1 MSSTNNSGIE
11 KSKNLLQPVREPVVY
26 TTVTLLIICTILV
39 GFSFYLNID
48 NLHQDKINHV
58 LSEAKSNWNKDQAF
72 RGWATKHGG
81 LYVKPNARTQPSPY
95 LSHLP
100 NRDVVTTDG
109 MKLTL
114 LNPAFM
120 MRQITEEYEETYGI
134 KGKITAKIVLNPV
147 NKADEWEAK
156 ALIAFEG
163 GETEVYEETLIDG
176 APYLRYM
183 KPMSMK
189 QGCMKC
195 HGHIGIKVGEV
206 HGGVSVSIPMKPYIS
221 VVDST
226 TQSILITH
234 LLILFLGYIGIIAYG
249 WMAKKRDVERLDFET
264 ELKQHQK
271 ILEEQVLIRTKELKE
286 KEQEAQENAKRIDQ
300 IMDTA
305 AEGIITSDI
314 SGTIE
319 SFNHSAEN
327 IFGFT
332 AKEIIGK
339 NINLLIPGSLKHK
352 HSKYVD
358 KYIET
363 GHSKIVGVGREVQAQ
378 RKDGSVFPAS
388 IAISDMQFNQKRIF
402 TAIIHDITH
411 IKENESALIEAK
423 EEAEKA
429 NRVKSE
435 FLSSMSHDLRTP
447 LNAVLGF
454 GQLLEFNPKEPLTT
468 NQKDYVGQIIKG
480 GKHLLNLINDILDLA
495 KIEADKIELSIDE
508 LDLHSILDECIVLI
522 QPLAEEH
529 NIQII
534 DNYKKQESKIIEAD
548 NTRLKQILLNILSN
562 AIKYNKKN
570 GSITIEYQTINKN
583 KLQINIKD
591 TGLGIS
597 DDKQANIFT
606 PFFRVDANNPSA
618 EGTGIG
624 LTISR
629 KLIEIMNGSI
639 NFVSEIGK
647 GSTFWI
653 DIPLIEKSENQ
664 QNNIISND
672 SKESKKSLMI
682 DKLEASVLYVEDN
695 PANIRLMQ
703 ALTGNIKGLTLMIA
717 TNASDGIAL
726 AKEKQPD
733 IIILDINLPDM
744 NGIDVF
750 KELSNIPETAHI
762 PVIALSAAASKN
774 DIQKGL
780 SAGFKYYLTKP
791 MELSEVISAMKSLLE
806 TNTI

>member
-1 MSSTNNSGIE
+1 MSINDSVAV
-11 KSKNLLQPVREPVVY
+11 KSKTDLHPVREPVVS
-26 TTVTLLIICTILV
+26 TTVSLLTLCTILV
-39 GFSFYLNID
+39 GFSFFWNIN

-58 LSEAKSNWNKDQAF
+58 LSEARSNWNKDQAF

-95 LSHLP
+95 LSHIP

-120 MRQITEEYEETYGI
+120 MRQMTEEYEDSYGI
-134 KGKITAKIVLNPV
+134 KGKITAKTVLNPI

-156 ALIAFEG
+156 ALNAFES

-176 APYLRYM
+176 SLYLRYM

-195 HGHIGIKVGEV
+195 HGHLGIKIGEI
-206 HGGVSVSIPMKPYIS
+206 HGGVSVSIPMKSYIS
-221 VVDST
+221 MVDST

-234 LLILFLGYIGIIAYG
+234 LLILFLGYLGIIAYG
-249 WMAKKRDVERLDFET
+249 WMAKKREVERLNFET

-286 KEQEAQENAKRIDQ
+286 KEQEAQENAKRLDQ

-319 SFNHSAEN
+319 SFNHASED

-339 NINLLIPGSLKHK
+339 NIDLLIPGSLKHK
-352 HSKYVD
+352 HSEYVD

-363 GHSKIVGVGREVQAQ
+363 GQSEIVGVGREVQAQ

-388 IAISDMQFNQKRIF
+388 IAISDMQFNHKRIF
-402 TAIIHDITH
+402 TAIIHDITP

-429 NRVKSE
+429 DLVKSE

-447 LNAVLGF
+447 LNAVLGY
-454 GQLLEFNPKEPLTT
+454 GQLLEGNPSEPLT
-468 NQKDYVGQIIKG
+468 KDQSEYVEQILNG

-495 KIEADKIELSIDE
+495 KIEADKVELFIEE
-508 LDLHSILDECIVLI
+508 LDLHSILDECIILI

-529 NIQII
+529 NIQIN
-534 DNYKKQESKIIEAD
+534 DNYKNQDNKFIKAD
-548 NTRLKQILLNILSN
+548 NTRIKQILLNILSN

-570 GSITIEYQTINKN
+570 GSITIEHQIIDKN
-583 KLQINIKD
+583 KLRINIKD
-591 TGLGIS
+591 TGLGIA
-597 DDKQANIFT
+597 DDKQINMFT
-606 PFFRVDANNPSA
+606 PFFRVNANNSSA

-624 LTISR
+624 LTISK

-639 NFVSEIGK
+639 NFVSKIGK

-653 DIPLIEKSENQ
+653 EIPLIERVENQ
-664 QNNIISND
+664 QDNLITNQSN
-672 SKESKKSLMI
+672 KYLMF

-695 PANIRLMQ
+695 AANIRLMKS
-703 ALTGNIKGLTLMIA
+703 LTGNIEGLKLMVAI
-717 TNASDGIAL
+717 NARDGIAL

-750 KELSNIPETAHI
+750 KELGNLPETAHI
-762 PVIALSAAASKN
+762 PVIALSAAASN
-774 DIQKGL
+774 SDIQKGL

-791 MELSEVISAMKSLLE
+791 MDLNEIISAMKSSLK
-806 TNTI
+806 TNTV

>member
-1 MSSTNNSGIE
+1 
-11 KSKNLLQPVREPVVY
+11 LQPVREPVVY

-39 GFSFYLNID
+39 GFSFYWNIN

-58 LSEAKSNWNKDQAF
+58 LTEARSNWNKDQAF

-95 LSHLP
+95 LSHIP

-120 MRQITEEYEETYGI
+120 MRQMTEEYEDSYGI
-134 KGKITAKIVLNPV
+134 KGRITAKIVLNPI

-156 ALIAFEG
+156 TLNAFERG
-163 GETEVYEETLIDG
+163 KTEIYEETLIDG

-195 HGHIGIKVGEV
+195 HGHLGIKVGEI

-234 LLILFLGYIGIIAYG
+234 LLILFLGYLGIVTYG
-249 WMAKKRDVERLDFET
+249 WMAKKRDVERLNFET

-271 ILEEQVLIRTKELKE
+271 ILEEQVLIRTKALRK
-286 KEQEAQENAKRIDQ
+286 KEQEAQENVKRLDQ

-319 SFNHSAEN
+319 SFNLAAEN

-332 AKEIIGK
+332 ANEIIGK
-339 NINLLIPGSLKHK
+339 NISLLIPGPLKDK

-358 KYIET
+358 KYVET
-363 GHSKIVGVGREVQAQ
+363 GQSEIVGVGREVQAQ

-388 IAISDMQFNQKRIF
+388 IAISDMKFNQKRIF
-402 TAIIHDITH
+402 TAIIHDITP

-429 NRVKSE
+429 NLVKSE

-454 GQLLEFNPKEPLTT
+454 GQLLECNPDEPLTT
-468 NQKDYVGQIIKG
+468 NQSDYVEQILKG

-495 KIEADKIELSIDE
+495 KIEADKVDLFMEE
-508 LDLHSILDECIVLI
+508 LDLHLVLDECIVLI
-522 QPLAEEH
+522 QPLAEEY

-534 DNYKKQESKIIEAD
+534 DNYKNQDNKFIEAD

-570 GSITIEYQTINKN
+570 GSITIEYQIIDKN
-583 KLQINIKD
+583 KLRINIKD
-591 TGLGIS
+591 TGLGIA

-606 PFFRVDANNPSA
+606 PFFRVDANNSSV

-624 LTISR
+624 LTLSR

-639 NFVSEIGK
+639 NFVSELGK

-653 DIPLIEKSENQ
+653 EIPLIEKSENQ
-664 QNNIISND
+664 QDNIITN
-672 SKESKKSLMI
+672 ESKKNLMI

-695 PANIRLMQ
+695 QANIRLME
-703 ALTGNIKGLTLMIA
+703 ALTGNIDGLTLMVA
-717 TNASDGIAL
+717 MNASDGIAL

-750 KELSNIPETAHI
+750 KELCNSPETAHI

-774 DIQKGL
+774 DILKGL

-791 MELSEVISAMKSLLE
+791 MEVSEVISAMKSLLK
-806 TNTI
+806 TNKNLI

>member
-1 MSSTNNSGIE
+1 MSINDSIAVKPKTD
-11 KSKNLLQPVREPVVY
+11 LHPVREPVVY
-26 TTVTLLIICTILV
+26 TTVSLLTLCTILV
-39 GFSFYLNID
+39 GFSFFWNIN

-58 LSEAKSNWNKDQAF
+58 LSEARSNWNKDQAF

-81 LYVKPNARTQPSPY
+81 LYVRPNARTQPSPY
-95 LSHLP
+95 LSHIP
-100 NRDVVTTDG
+100 NRDIVTTDG

-120 MRQITEEYEETYGI
+120 MRQMTEEYEDSYGI
-134 KGKITAKIVLNPV
+134 KGKITAKTVLNPI

-156 ALIAFEG
+156 ALNAFES

-176 APYLRYM
+176 SLYLRYM

-195 HGHIGIKVGEV
+195 HGHLGIKIGEI
-206 HGGVSVSIPMKPYIS
+206 HGGVSVSIPMKSYIS
-221 VVDST
+221 MVDST

-234 LLILFLGYIGIIAYG
+234 LLILFLGYLGIIAYG
-249 WMAKKRDVERLDFET
+249 WMAKKREVERLNFET

-286 KEQEAQENAKRIDQ
+286 KEQEAQENAKRLDQ

-319 SFNHSAEN
+319 SFNHAAED

-332 AKEIIGK
+332 AKDIIGK
-339 NINLLIPGSLKHK
+339 NIDLLIPGSLKHK
-352 HSKYVD
+352 HSEYVEKYV
-358 KYIET
+358 ET
-363 GHSKIVGVGREVQAQ
+363 GESLIVGVGREVQAQ

-388 IAISDMQFNQKRIF
+388 IAISDMQFNHKRIF
-402 TAIIHDITH
+402 TAIIHDITP
-411 IKENESALIEAK
+411 IKENESALIESK

-429 NRVKSE
+429 NLVKSE

-447 LNAVLGF
+447 LNAVLGY
-454 GQLLEFNPKEPLTT
+454 GQLLEGNPSEPLT
-468 NQKDYVGQIIKG
+468 KDQSEYVEQILNG

-495 KIEADKIELSIDE
+495 KIEADKVELFIEE
-508 LDLHSILDECIVLI
+508 LDLHSILDECIILI

-529 NIQII
+529 NIQIN
-534 DNYKKQESKIIEAD
+534 DNYKNQDNKFIKAD
-548 NTRLKQILLNILSN
+548 NTRIKQILLNILSN

-570 GSITIEYQTINKN
+570 GSITIEHQIIDKN
-583 KLQINIKD
+583 KLRINIKD
-591 TGLGIS
+591 TGLGIA
-597 DDKQANIFT
+597 DDKQINMFT
-606 PFFRVDANNPSA
+606 PFFRVNDNNSSA

-624 LTISR
+624 LTISK

-639 NFVSEIGK
+639 NFVSKIGK

-653 DIPLIEKSENQ
+653 EIPLIERVENQ
-664 QNNIISND
+664 QDNLITNQSN
-672 SKESKKSLMI
+672 KYLMF

-695 PANIRLMQ
+695 AANIRLMKS
-703 ALTGNIKGLTLMIA
+703 LTGNIEGLKLMVAI
-717 TNASDGIAL
+717 NARDGIAL

-750 KELSNIPETAHI
+750 KELGNLPETAHI
-762 PVIALSAAASKN
+762 PVIALSAAASN
-774 DIQKGL
+774 SDIQKGL

-791 MELSEVISAMKSLLE
+791 MDLNEIISAMKSSLK
-806 TNTI
+806 TNTV

>member
-1 MSSTNNSGIE
+1 MSINDNIAV
-11 KSKNLLQPVREPVVY
+11 KSKTDLHPVREPVVY

-39 GFSFYLNID
+39 GFSFFWNIN

-58 LSEAKSNWNKDQAF
+58 LSEARSNWNKDQAF

-95 LSHLP
+95 LSHIP
-100 NRDVVTTDG
+100 NRDIVTTDG

-120 MRQITEEYEETYGI
+120 MRQMTEEYEDSYGI
-134 KGKITAKIVLNPV
+134 KGRITAKIVLNPT

-156 ALIAFEG
+156 ALNAFEI
-163 GETEVYEETLIDG
+163 GETEVYEEALIDG
-176 APYLRYM
+176 SLYLRYM

-195 HGHIGIKVGEV
+195 HGHLGIKVGEI
-206 HGGVSVSIPMKPYIS
+206 HGGVSVSIPMKSYIS
-221 VVDST
+221 IVDST
-226 TQSILITH
+226 TRSILITH
-234 LLILFLGYIGIIAYG
+234 LLILFLGYLGIIAYG
-249 WMAKKRDVERLDFET
+249 WMAKKRDVERLNFET

-286 KEQEAQENAKRIDQ
+286 KEQEAQENAKRLDQ

-305 AEGIITSDI
+305 AEGIITSDV

-319 SFNHSAEN
+319 SFNHAAED

-339 NINLLIPGSLKHK
+339 NIDLLIPGSLKHK
-352 HSKYVD
+352 HSEYVD

-363 GHSKIVGVGREVQAQ
+363 GQSEIVGVGREVQAQ

-388 IAISDMQFNQKRIF
+388 IAISDMQFNHKRIF
-402 TAIIHDITH
+402 TAIIHDITP

-429 NRVKSE
+429 NLVKSE

-447 LNAVLGF
+447 LNAVLGY
-454 GQLLEFNPKEPLTT
+454 GQLLEGNPGEPLT
-468 NQKDYVGQIIKG
+468 KDQSEYVEQILNG

-495 KIEADKIELSIDE
+495 KIEADKVELFIEE
-508 LDLHSILDECIVLI
+508 LDLHSILDECIILI

-529 NIQII
+529 NIQIN
-534 DNYKKQESKIIEAD
+534 DNYKNQDNKFIKAD
-548 NTRLKQILLNILSN
+548 NTRIKQILLNILSN

-570 GSITIEYQTINKN
+570 GSITIEYQIIEKN
-583 KLQINIKD
+583 KLRINIKD
-591 TGLGIS
+591 TGLGIA
-597 DDKQANIFT
+597 DDKQINMFT
-606 PFFRVDANNPSA
+606 PFFRVNANNSSA

-624 LTISR
+624 LTISK
-629 KLIEIMNGSI
+629 KLIEIMNGSV
-639 NFVSEIGK
+639 NFVSKIGK

-653 DIPLIEKSENQ
+653 DIPLIEKTENQ
-664 QNNIISND
+664 QDNIITN
-672 SKESKKSLMI
+672 ESTKNLML
-682 DKLEASVLYVEDN
+682 DKLEASVLYIEDN
-695 PANIRLMQ
+695 AANIRLMES
-703 ALTGNIKGLTLMIA
+703 LTGNIDGLTLMVAI
-717 TNASDGIAL
+717 NARDGIAL

-750 KELSNIPETAHI
+750 KELGNLPETAHI
-762 PVIALSAAASKN
+762 PVIALSAAASN
-774 DIQKGL
+774 SDIQKGL

-791 MELSEVISAMKSLLE
+791 MDLNEIISAMKSSLK
-806 TNTI
+806 TNTV

>member
-1 MSSTNNSGIE
+1 M
-11 KSKNLLQPVREPVVY
+11 LPVREPVAY

-39 GFSFYLNID
+39 GFSFYWNIN
-48 NLHQDKINHV
+48 NLHQDKINHA
-58 LSEAKSNWNKDQAF
+58 LAEARSNWNKDQAF

-95 LSHLP
+95 LSHIP
-100 NRDVVTTDG
+100 NRDVITTDG

-120 MRQITEEYEETYGI
+120 MRQITEEYESSYGI
-134 KGKITAKIVLNPV
+134 KGRITAKKVLNPI
-147 NKADEWEAK
+147 NKADEWEDK
-156 ALIAFEG
+156 MLTAFERG
-163 GETEVYEETLIDG
+163 KTEVYEEALING
-176 APYLRYM
+176 VPYLRYM
-183 KPMSMK
+183 KPMNME
-189 QGCMKC
+189 QACMKC
-195 HGHIGIKVGEV
+195 HGHIGIKVGKV

-221 VVDST
+221 VVDT
-226 TQSILITH
+226 ATHSILITH
-234 LLILFLGYIGIIAYG
+234 LLILFLGCLGIVAYG
-249 WMAKKRDVERLDFET
+249 WMAKKREAERLDFISQ
-264 ELKQHQK
+264 LKQHQK
-271 ILEEQVLIRTKELKE
+271 ILEEQVLIRTKELRI
-286 KEQEAQENAKRIDQ
+286 KEQEAQEAQENVKRLDQ

-319 SFNHSAEN
+319 SFNLAAEN

-332 AKEIIGK
+332 ANKIIGK
-339 NINLLIPGSLKHK
+339 NINLLIPQRLKDK
-352 HSKYVD
+352 HIEYVD
-358 KYIET
+358 KFVGT
-363 GHSKIVGVGREVQAQ
+363 GQPEIMGAGRDVQAQ

-429 NRVKSE
+429 NMVKTE

-454 GQLLEFNPKEPLTT
+454 GQLLESNPDEPLTT
-468 NQKDYVGQIIKG
+468 DQSDYVEQILKG

-495 KIEADKIELSIDE
+495 KIEADKVDLLIEE
-508 LDLHSILDECIVLI
+508 LDLHSILDECIVMIL
-522 QPLAEEH
+522 PLAEKY
-529 NIQII
+529 NIKINYDYKNQ
-534 DNYKKQESKIIEAD
+534 DNKVIEAD

-562 AIKYNKKN
+562 AAKYNKKN
-570 GSITIEYQTINKN
+570 GSITIEYKIIDKN
-583 KLQINIKD
+583 KLRINIKD
-591 TGLGIS
+591 TGIGIA

-606 PFFRVDANNPSA
+606 AFFRVNTNNPSA

-653 DIPLIEKSENQ
+653 DIPLMEKPEYQ
-664 QNNIISND
+664 QDNIINND
-672 SKESKKSLMI
+672 SNEPKKDLMI
-682 DKLEASVLYVEDN
+682 EKLEASVLYVEDN
-695 PANIRLMQ
+695 QANIRLME
-703 ALTGNIKGLTLMIA
+703 ALTGNIEGLTLIIA
-717 TNASDGIAL
+717 MNAYDGIAL
-726 AKEKQPD
+726 AKEKQPN

-744 NGIDVF
+744 NGIDMF
-750 KELSNIPETAHI
+750 KELANIPETAHI
-762 PVIALSAAASKN
+762 PAIALSAATSKN

-791 MELSEVISAMKSLLE
+791 MELREVISAMKSLLE

>member
-1 MSSTNNSGIE
+1 MSINDSIAV
-11 KSKNLLQPVREPVVY
+11 KSKTDLHPVREPVVY
-26 TTVTLLIICTILV
+26 TTVSLLTLCTILV
-39 GFSFYLNID
+39 GFSFFWNIN
-48 NLHQDKINHV
+48 NLHQDKIDHV
-58 LSEAKSNWNKDQAF
+58 LSEARSNWNKDQAF

-95 LSHLP
+95 LSHIP
-100 NRDVVTTDG
+100 NRDIVTTDG

-120 MRQITEEYEETYGI
+120 MRQMTEEYEDSYGI
-134 KGKITAKIVLNPV
+134 KGRITAKIVLNPI

-156 ALIAFEG
+156 ALNAFEI
-163 GETEVYEETLIDG
+163 GETEVYEEALIDG
-176 APYLRYM
+176 SLYLRYM

-195 HGHIGIKVGEV
+195 HGHLGIKVGEI
-206 HGGVSVSIPMKPYIS
+206 HGGVSISIPMKSYIS
-221 VVDST
+221 IVDST

-234 LLILFLGYIGIIAYG
+234 LLILFLGYLGIIAYG
-249 WMAKKRDVERLDFET
+249 WMAKKRDVERLNFET

-286 KEQEAQENAKRIDQ
+286 KEKEAQENAKRLDQ

-319 SFNHSAEN
+319 SFNHAAED

-339 NINLLIPGSLKHK
+339 NIDLLIPGSLKHK
-352 HSKYVD
+352 HSEYVERYV
-358 KYIET
+358 KT
-363 GHSKIVGVGREVQAQ
+363 GESVIVGVGREVQAQ

-411 IKENESALIEAK
+411 IKQNESALIEAK
-423 EEAEKA
+423 EDAEKA
-429 NRVKSE
+429 NLVKSE

-454 GQLLEFNPKEPLTT
+454 GQLLEGNPSEPLT
-468 NQKDYVGQIIKG
+468 KDQSEYVEQILNG

-495 KIEADKIELSIDE
+495 KIEADKVELFIEE
-508 LDLHSILDECIVLI
+508 LDLHSILDECIILI

-529 NIQII
+529 NIQINE
-534 DNYKKQESKIIEAD
+534 NYKNQDNKFIKAD

-570 GSITIEYQTINKN
+570 GSITIEHQIIDKN
-583 KLQINIKD
+583 KLRLNIKD

-597 DDKQANIFT
+597 DDKKGNMFT
-606 PFFRVDANNPSA
+606 PFFRIDANNSSA

-624 LTISR
+624 LTISK
-629 KLIEIMNGSI
+629 KLIEIMNGNI

-653 DIPLIEKSENQ
+653 EIPLIERVENQ
-664 QNNIISND
+664 QDNLITNQSN
-672 SKESKKSLMI
+672 KYLMF

-695 PANIRLMQ
+695 AANIRLMKS
-703 ALTGNIKGLTLMIA
+703 LTGNIEGLKLMVAI
-717 TNASDGIAL
+717 NARDGIAL

-750 KELSNIPETAHI
+750 KELGNLPETAHI
-762 PVIALSAAASKN
+762 PVIALSAAASN
-774 DIQKGL
+774 SDIQKGL

-791 MELSEVISAMKSLLE
+791 MDLNEIISAMKSLLK
-806 TNTI
+806 TNTV